1 MVHKTS
7 IRYFNNKPVRSRF
20 DEDTLQWVVC
30 AVDFIDAVVDTNN
43 PRMYWYTLKRRNPE
57 LLSKCKQL
65 KMKAKDSKVYNTDCL
80 TNEGVDLVLLL
91 IPTKNKLQIKE
102 WIAGKNSP
110 LDEQSKLKAYELFS
124 SDIIDSI
131 EVGTFKGLQQIHSF
145 IFGGLFDFAGQ
156 RRTNT
161 ISKNGFVFANGDFL
175 PQFLEQVENMPDST
189 FDEIVDKYVEMNVAH
204 PFKEGNGRATRIW
217 LDLMLKKNLSK
228 CIDWSLI
235 DKKDY
240 FEAMEESVLDDT
252 KIRYLL
258 KNSLTD
264 KINDREMFLKG
275 IDYSY
280 YYEEIE

>member
-1 MVHKTS
+1 MEKTS

-20 DEDTLQWVVC
+20 DEDTVQWLVC

-65 KMKAKDSKVYNTDCL
+65 KMRAKDSKVYNTDCL
-80 TNEGVDLVLLL
+80 TIEGIDLVLLL

-102 WIAGKNSP
+102 WLEGKNSP

-131 EVGTFKGLQQIHSF
+131 EVGTIKGLQQIHSF

-175 PQFLEQVENMPDST
+175 PQFLEQVENMPEST

-217 LDLMLKKNLSK
+217 LDLMLKKNISK

-240 FEAMEESVLDDT
+240 LEAMEESVLDDS
-252 KIRYLL
+252 KIRSLL
-258 KNSLTD
+258 KKSLID
-264 KINDREMFLKG
+264 KINDREIFLKG